1 MLQKTSLIF
10 FTCII
15 LTACSSTRNN
25 QPVLQEA
32 NNPATHTFEIF
43 FGQQGGFTG
52 GYSGYHLDLSGKV
65 SQISHLPGQVSTE
78 KPLGVLSKE
87 QIDAIRQF
95 VGNSRFFDKISD
107 KRGNMTYTIRIKDG
121 DSEHI
126 AHWPLNTNET
136 DPQLLDLKR
145 ILMDAVSGLE
155 H

>member
-1 MLQKTSLIF
+1 MLKKISLIF

-15 LTACSSTRNN
+15 LTACSSTRDN
-25 QPVLQEA
+25 QPVRQEA
-32 NNPATHTFEIF
+32 DNPATHTFEIF

-52 GYSGYHLDLSGKV
+52 GYSGYHLDFSGKV
-65 SQISHLPGQVSTE
+65 SQISHLPGQAGTE

-87 QIDAIRQF
+87 QIDVIRQF
-95 VGNSRFFDKISD
+95 VRNSRFFDKILD

-121 DSEHI
+121 DSDHI
-126 AHWPLNTNET
+126 VHWPLNHSKT